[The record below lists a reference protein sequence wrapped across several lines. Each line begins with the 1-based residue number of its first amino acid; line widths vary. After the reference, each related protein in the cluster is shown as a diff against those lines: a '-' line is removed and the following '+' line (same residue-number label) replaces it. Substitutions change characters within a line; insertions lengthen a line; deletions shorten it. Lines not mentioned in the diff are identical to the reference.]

1 MTENKSTSSIA
12 EKFEDFITSRIANGV
27 RDSTIKSYR
36 GAFLS
41 IKKYI
46 DVFQPLVSLRKSDI
60 DKMIVGM
67 RQKELHD
74 TSIQTYTRCLK
85 VFLSWAESEG
95 YAVPSFKV
103 YRADIAL
110 KTPYTNQELQRL
122 LAAPPMSCDFWEL
135 RDWTIENFFLNSGCR
150 AATLRNILVKDV
162 DIENATITFRHT
174 KNGRPQIMPL
184 CAEMESILKHYIRVR
199 NGSDDDVLFCN
210 DHFQPLTQ
218 SALRKTIIKYN
229 ESRGVNKK
237 SIHLFRH
244 TFAKNFIL
252 NCGGDPFTLQYL
264 LGHRTL
270 EMTKRYCQLYNADV
284 NNRFNDICPLTKI
297 LHVDH

>member
-1 MTENKSTSSIA
+1 M
-12 EKFEDFITSRIANGV
+12 R
-27 RDSTIKSYR
+27 
-36 GAFLS
+36 
-41 IKKYI
+41 KK
-46 DVFQPLVSLRKSDI
+46 
-60 DKMIVGM
+60 G
-67 RQKELHD
+67 LHD

-85 VFLSWAESEG
+85 VFLSWVESRG
-95 YAVPSFKV
+95 YAVPRFKV
-103 YRADIAL
+103 YRADITF
-110 KTPYTNQELQRL
+110 KTPYSNQELRRL
-122 LAAPPMSCDFWEL
+122 LAAPSIGCEFWEL
-135 RDWTIENFFLNSGCR
+135 RDWAIENFLLNSGYR
-150 AATLRNILVKDV
+150 AATLRSILVKGV
-162 DIENATITFRHT
+162 DFENATVTFRYT

-184 CAEMESILKHYIRVR
+184 CAEMKSILRHYIWVR
-199 NGSDDDVLFCN
+199 NGSEDDVLFCN
-210 DHFQPLTQ
+210 NHFQPLTQ

-284 NNRFNDICPLTKI
+284 KNRFNDIYPLTKI
-297 LHVDH
+297 LQSGH